1 VADDE
6 LRKNAL
12 SKYESMTDPLRM
24 ELFTLLIRKP
34 ATAAGLAEKLGVPI
48 GRVRYQLG
56 RMREAGL
63 VTVREEK
70 PRRGVVEQIY
80 VSQPTVISVEDV
92 AQLTPEEVREGH
104 AEMIKLIVRDCIAAL
119 RDGTFFSREDFM
131 AVRLPL
137 RLDDEGWER
146 ASALQH
152 ETLERFLEIHA
163 KAQARIASKEVEAID
178 VLAYLFLFEAA
189 SGER

>member
-1 VADDE
+1 MADEE
-6 LRKNAL
+6 LRKKAL
-12 SKYESMTDPLRM
+12 SKFESMTDPLRM
-24 ELFTLLIRKP
+24 ELFTSLIRRP
-34 ATAAGLAEKLGVPI
+34 ATAAELAEKLGAPI

-80 VSQPTVISVEDV
+80 VSQPTVISIEDV

-104 AEMIKLIVRDCIAAL
+104 AEVIKMIVRDCIAAL
-119 RDGTFFSREDFM
+119 REGTFFSRDDFM

-137 RLDDEGWER
+137 RLDEEGWNR

-163 KAQARIASKEVEAID
+163 EAQARILSEEAAAID

-189 SGER
+189 SKQP

>member
-1 VADDE
+1 MDDEE
-6 LRKNAL
+6 LRKKAL
-12 SKYESMTDPLRM
+12 AKFESMNDPLRM

-34 ATAAGLAEKLGVPI
+34 ATAAELAEKLGAPI

-70 PRRGVVEQIY
+70 PRRGVIEQIY
-80 VSQPTVISVEDV
+80 VSQPTVISVEEF
-92 AQLTPEEVREGH
+92 AQLTPEEIREGH
-104 AEMIKLIVRDCIAAL
+104 AEVIKLIIRDCIAAL
-119 RDGTFFSREDFM
+119 REGTFFSREDFM

-137 RLDDEGWER
+137 RLDGEGWKQ

-152 ETLERFLEIHA
+152 EALERFLEIHA
-163 KAQARIASKEVEAID
+163 EAQTRIVSEEDAAID

-189 SGER
+189 PGEH